1 MNGKMKT
8 RKMSNSFKVSL
19 MVALTALCVGILMY
33 IISDQMLYK
42 SLLELNRNETLD
54 VAKMAANNIDGDQFE
69 RVIRDGYGPDY
80 DEIHAEL
87 SGFLEGETVLYVYTY
102 AKNSRGKYMFVIDS
116 DPEAP
121 ADWGDEADVQP
132 EIDSAFAGIPA
143 VTIEPVTDDWATS
156 YNAFA
161 PIRNSAGK
169 IVGVVGVDLDA
180 LTSQRMVKKSAFYIM
195 IGLIAS
201 VAASVV
207 VGLFFG
213 YRQHLN
219 YVKIND
225 AVLEVAS
232 DNGDLTQ
239 RLDVKSGDE
248 MEVIANNLNRLL
260 QKTQDTIAETK
271 TGNKEVNE
279 LMKTI
284 DRDMASSKQ
293 SVEEANTDLQSIAAS
308 CEEITANIDNASA
321 VSDEVY
327 STTEAVKAIVDRN
340 AAAVREISEKSEK
353 LYKLTDA
360 STEKANKNISRMKAE
375 LEVEKAK
382 AQAVEK
388 IQALSVNILDIAQQT
403 NLLSLNASI
412 EAARAGEAGRG
423 FAVVATEISKLAEDS
438 SHAAEEIQQVSMDVN
453 EAITGF
459 ITISDGI
466 MDTVN
471 DMVNNDYS
479 SFKES
484 SSEFAESAD
493 GIAKDM
499 QDMHDKMEGVFDSIS
514 SIKTSIKDVAVAS
527 DQNTKDVVGCAERV
541 SDLDRVINSTAETAG
556 KAAKNVDEIE
566 KSLAAYKV

>member
-1 MNGKMKT
+1 
-8 RKMSNSFKVSL
+8 
-19 MVALTALCVGILMY
+19 
-33 IISDQMLYK
+33 
-42 SLLELNRNETLD
+42 
-54 VAKMAANNIDGDQFE
+54 
-69 RVIRDGYGPDY
+69 
-80 DEIHAEL
+80 
-87 SGFLEGETVLYVYTY
+87 
-102 AKNSRGKYMFVIDS
+102 
-116 DPEAP
+116 
-121 ADWGDEADVQP
+121 
-132 EIDSAFAGIPA
+132 
-143 VTIEPVTDDWATS
+143 
-156 YNAFA
+156 
-161 PIRNSAGK
+161 
-169 IVGVVGVDLDA
+169 
-180 LTSQRMVKKSAFYIM
+180 
-195 IGLIAS
+195 
-201 VAASVV
+201 
-207 VGLFFG
+207 
-213 YRQHLN
+213 
-219 YVKIND
+219 
-225 AVLEVAS
+225 
-232 DNGDLTQ
+232 
-239 RLDVKSGDE
+239 

-327 STTEAVKAIVDRN
+327 ATTEAVKAIVDRN